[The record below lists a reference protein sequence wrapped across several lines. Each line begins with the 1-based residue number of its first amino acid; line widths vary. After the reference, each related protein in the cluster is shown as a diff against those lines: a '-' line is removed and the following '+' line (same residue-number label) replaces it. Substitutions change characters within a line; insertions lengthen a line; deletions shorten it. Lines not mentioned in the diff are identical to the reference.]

1 MELRILGPFEVFDDA
16 GREVRLPAGRERAL
30 LVVLALRRGE
40 VLSTDALV
48 DALWGEHPPSTAVKA
63 VQGYVS
69 HLRRLLGPG
78 AGDVLSTRHPGY
90 VLRIE
95 TDAVDA
101 ARFERTAREGRR
113 ALDDDDPEEALARL
127 DEALGLWRGPALVDF
142 SFDDFAR
149 QDIQRLEELRV
160 EAMEDR
166 GDALLR
172 LGRHG
177 ELVSELGTLV
187 DAHPLRERL
196 RGQLML
202 ALYRRGRQAEALD
215 VYRRG
220 RRLAGELGLEPG
232 AELQRLERAILA
244 QDPALDAPHAKP
256 REHAP
261 GAVAAPA
268 GKRRRGRHLRLL
280 ASGLLLALAVAAAT
294 LAYVLVRDGAP
305 APAAVASTALVVVDP
320 SSNRIVASIPVG
332 SRPVSV
338 AAGAGAVW
346 VGDEHDGT
354 ITEVDAQH
362 MRAVRTIEIGAP
374 VVDLAFGLGG
384 VWAATGAA
392 GEVVRVDPLLGAVAD
407 RIPLGDPNDSVAAVG
422 VGDGRVWVGALDG
435 LARVRPSTGGVVET
449 VDLGRSNALQVAV
462 GGGAVW
468 ATIASLAKRIAASSA
483 QETTEFDA
491 GSPVYAVA
499 LGGGALWVGG
509 VTGQVWKVDPVTG
522 DPILGSRLVGG
533 VAGVGYGLGAVWVTS
548 SRERQLVRLDP
559 ATGDVEAKIPVGGPA
574 VDVVVAGGYV
584 WVPVLR
590 G

>member
-1 MELRILGPFEVFDDA
+1 VELRILGPFEVFDDA
-16 GREVRLPAGRERAL
+16 GREVRVPSGRERAL

-40 VLSTDALV
+40 VVSTDTLV

-63 VQGYVS
+63 VHGYVS
-69 HLRRLLGPG
+69 HLRRLLGPR

-101 ARFERTAREGRR
+101 ARFERTAQEGRR
-113 ALDDDDPEEALARL
+113 ALGDDDPEEALVRL

-149 QDIQRLEELRV
+149 QDIERLEALRV

-177 ELVSELGTLV
+177 ELVSELGPLV
-187 DAHPLRERL
+187 EAHPLRERL

-215 VYRRG
+215 VYARG
-220 RRLAGELGLEPG
+220 RRLLAGELGLEPG

-244 QDPALDAPHAKP
+244 QDPALDDSPAQT
-256 REHAP
+256 RENARGVVSAP
-261 GAVAAPA
+261 G
-268 GKRRRGRHLRLL
+268 GKRRRGRRLRLL
-280 ASGLLLALAVAAAT
+280 VSALLLALVFAAAT
-294 LAYVLVRDGAP
+294 LSYILVRSEAP
-305 APAAVASTALVVVDP
+305 SRVGVAPPALVVVDP
-320 SSNRIVASIPVG
+320 ATNRIVASIPLG
-332 SRPVSV
+332 SRPVAV

-346 VGDEHDGT
+346 VGDEQDGT
-354 ITEVDAQH
+354 ITEVDGQH
-362 MRAVRTIEIGAP
+362 LRAVRTIAIGAP

-384 VWAATGAA
+384 VWAATGAS
-392 GEVVRVDPLLGAVAD
+392 GEVVRVDPLLGAVAE
-407 RIPLGDPNDSVAAVG
+407 RIPLGDPNDPVEPTAAAIG

-435 LARVRPSTGGVVET
+435 LARVSPSAGRVVET

-468 ATIASLAKRIAASSA
+468 ASTNASRATRVDASSGRKTA
-483 QETTEFDA
+483 EFYA
-491 GSPVYAVA
+491 GSSVYAVA
-499 LGGGALWVGG
+499 LGAHAL
-509 VTGQVWKVDPVTG
+509 
-522 DPILGSRLVGG
+522 
-533 VAGVGYGLGAVWVTS
+533 
-548 SRERQLVRLDP
+548 
-559 ATGDVEAKIPVGGPA
+559 
-574 VDVVVAGGYV
+574 
-584 WVPVLR
+584 
-590 G
+590 